1 MLSKTS
7 INQRLSKLPHYHLI
21 SYLFQAEAGY
31 HVVILR
37 CRAVKYAFPMHT
49 EIDFVCKVKEDGNSL
64 VATMA
69 RAPYTSFTI
78 EEHETAAELS

>member
-1 MLSKTS
+1 MISKTS
-7 INQRLSKLPHYHLI
+7 IFKRLSALKHYHLI

-49 EIDFVCKVKEDGNSL
+49 ETDFLCKVIEDESGLLASL
-64 VATMA
+64 V
-69 RAPYTSFTI
+69 RAPFTSFKI
-78 EEHETAAELS
+78 EEHETTAPHI